1 MDSIELYNLA
11 EGYLGTKEEPLG
23 SNSGLL
29 IDQWNKQVGAPV
41 GSFWC
46 ASFVSAMVKHLEMV
60 NSFVFPLKVS
70 ASCDDWLLQAKR
82 KGCLSSLPAPG
93 ALGLILSPSDAQDAT
108 HIFIVGS
115 QNSDGTY
122 PSIEGNSNSGGSR
135 NGYCVAK
142 RQNHLDGRNKNRVV
156 YIYWWELMDDEDG
169 WQVKLG
175 TTLIDGLLIE
185 NSVYM
190 PLRRFVVAF
199 DGNSN
204 RLTFEGKPM
213 LNGKAI
219 KSDMIVRDGKT
230 YVHARSFLLEF
241 FIPFEVKPSIKI
253 IEIDH
258 ESPSWI

>member
-1 MDSIELYNLA
+1 
-11 EGYLGTKEEPLG
+11 
-23 SNSGLL
+23 
-29 IDQWNKQVGAPV
+29 
-41 GSFWC
+41 
-46 ASFVSAMVKHLEMV
+46 
-60 NSFVFPLKVS
+60 
-70 ASCDDWLLQAKR
+70 
-82 KGCLSSLPAPG
+82 
-93 ALGLILSPSDAQDAT
+93 
-108 HIFIVGS
+108 
-115 QNSDGTY
+115 
-122 PSIEGNSNSGGSR
+122 
-135 NGYCVAK
+135 
-142 RQNHLDGRNKNRVV
+142 
-156 YIYWWELMDDEDG
+156 MDDEDE
-169 WQVKLG
+169 WQIKLG

-253 IEIDH
+253 IEVDH